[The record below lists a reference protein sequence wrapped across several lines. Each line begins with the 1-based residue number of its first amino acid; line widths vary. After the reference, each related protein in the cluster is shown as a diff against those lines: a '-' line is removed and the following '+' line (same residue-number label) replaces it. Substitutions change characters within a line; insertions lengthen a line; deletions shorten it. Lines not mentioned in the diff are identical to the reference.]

1 MAVNVLDRVYVA
13 AHLGFQNHSVL
24 RHVISRAT
32 MAVNVLDTTN
42 ASANEATRGK
52 TVQNLYVDEGVRMA
66 GNVCPKI
73 DVPVLKASV
82 EDAVK
87 KLFADQAVNMEHVL
101 CQMSVNVSE
110 ATTVLSVKN
119 SNVREHVKMVVHV

>member
-1 MAVNVLDRVYVA
+1 MYAA
-13 AHLGFQNHSVL
+13 AHLGFLNHSVL
-24 RHVISRAT
+24 RYVISHAT
-32 MAVNVLDTTN
+32 MGENVLDTTN

-52 TVQNLYVDEGVRMA
+52 IVQNLYVDEGVRMA

-73 DVPVLKASV
+73 DVPVLKAFV
-82 EDAVK
+82 EGVVK
-87 KLFADQAVNMEHVL
+87 KRFVDQAANMEHVL

-119 SNVREHVKMVVHV
+119 SNVREHVKMAVHV